1 MKNKINEES
10 LFVNLSTKME
20 EAMNMTF
27 IPNLYQFN
35 FVSCLKWFLRKNTMN
50 NLQKN
55 LIILETVTKLTGL
68 FWKHSLIPP
77 LLKENWELE
86 QAP

>member
-1 MKNKINEES
+1 
-10 LFVNLSTKME
+10 
-20 EAMNMTF
+20 
-27 IPNLYQFN
+27 
-35 FVSCLKWFLRKNTMN
+35 MN

-68 FWKHSLIPP
+68 FWKHSLIRP